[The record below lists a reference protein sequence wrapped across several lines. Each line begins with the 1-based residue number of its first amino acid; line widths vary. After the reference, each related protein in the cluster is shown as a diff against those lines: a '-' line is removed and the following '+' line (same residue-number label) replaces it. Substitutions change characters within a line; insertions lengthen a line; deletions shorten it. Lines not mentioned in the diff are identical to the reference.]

1 MFLTSLLQHKK
12 HTSVLVNG
20 HTYPVGE
27 DLVVRDLT
35 SGQPIDVPEIDATK
49 LLKNYTAWAKW
60 PTNVSGAKPVA
71 KIEKPRIQLV
81 TSTGEVLPNP
91 SPSIPET
98 PKSVELPNKAASPV
112 EVAKPVSEAKKV
124 EPKDPPIPA
133 KGEDWADPR
142 EEYSLEW
149 LTACAK
155 AYKLK
160 GKLGKDKASLVA
172 KLLKAMY

>member
-49 LLKNYTAWAKW
+49 LLSNYTAWAKW
-60 PTNVSGAKPVA
+60 PSATTKPVA
-71 KIEKPRIQLV
+71 KVEKPRIQLV
-81 TSTGEVLPNP
+81 TSTGEVLPPPLNP
-91 SPSIPET
+91 KPET
-98 PKSVELPNKAASPV
+98 PQKVVVPPV
-112 EVAKPVSEAKKV
+112 EVAKTVAKVEEKV

-133 KGEDWADPR
+133 KGDEWADPK
-142 EEYSLEW
+142 EEYSLDW
-149 LTACAK
+149 LHACAK
-155 AYKLK
+155 AYKVK
-160 GKLGKDKASLVA
+160 TKPCKDKAALVA